1 VKDPTRLRPH
11 AARLRLWVTR
21 GGLVFADQAVSSLTN
36 GLVGIVAARVSG
48 PEGLGSVARA
58 LAVAYLAIALH
69 RAMSGEPML
78 VFGTSNASGS
88 LAATLA
94 VGAFAAV
101 VTGAAAISLGD
112 GALAALALGLV
123 AVLVQDWGR
132 YAFFA
137 SGRPGYALL
146 SDLLWMTVQSIALA
160 AAASMGLLH
169 TWGILA
175 AWGAGGLAGAIPG
188 LALLRPRPRPVG
200 LLRWLRHTKRLSAGA
215 TAQVLLSEGAGQV
228 GILAIS
234 AVAGLGALGGLRA
247 AQLLLSPASLAL
259 TALTPLLLPDLSGNV
274 GPDLRRIRGGAGLA
288 STLGASIV
296 LGYFGVVLLWPQAFT
311 LIFGEPFGVYGALVP
326 FAGLAALAQ
335 GVAVGPGLGV
345 RALGE
350 GKAVFLTQAAAVAV
364 GMPVTIVAAARW
376 GAAGAAAGLA
386 AQSAVLCL
394 ASWLTYLGALRGLER
409 AC

>member
-1 VKDPTRLRPH
+1 
-11 AARLRLWVTR
+11 
-21 GGLVFADQAVSSLTN
+21 
-36 GLVGIVAARVSG
+36 
-48 PEGLGSVARA
+48 
-58 LAVAYLAIALH
+58 
-69 RAMSGEPML
+69 
-78 VFGTSNASGS
+78 
-88 LAATLA
+88 
-94 VGAFAAV
+94 
-101 VTGAAAISLGD
+101 
-112 GALAALALGLV
+112 
-123 AVLVQDWGR
+123 
-132 YAFFA
+132 
-137 SGRPGYALL
+137 
-146 SDLLWMTVQSIALA
+146 
-160 AAASMGLLH
+160 
-169 TWGILA
+169 
-175 AWGAGGLAGAIPG
+175 
-188 LALLRPRPRPVG
+188 LRPRPRPVG

-215 TAQVLLSEGAGQV
+215 TAQVLLSQGAGQV

-247 AQLLLSPASLAL
+247 AQLLLSPATLAL
-259 TALTPLLLPDLSGNV
+259 AALTPLLLPDLSGNV
-274 GPDLRRIRGGAGLA
+274 GPDLRRIRRGAGLA

-394 ASWLTYLGALRGLER
+394 ASWLTYLGGPPRIGESMLSVLTPSFQYGRFLGDALASVLEQNGLEVEDIVQDGGSTDGTVELLRAAPPGVRWVSEPDGGQSDALNRAFARARGEWVAWLNADEFYLPGGLARLLDAAKETGADVVYGDCVFVDEQGRVLRLVPQHRGLRGPARRR
-409 AC
+409 AVGWWAAFLGLGLAHLALAFPTYGLGESVWLWWTVRSHQSH

>member
-1 VKDPTRLRPH
+1 VRAPPRPRADAAALR
-11 AARLRLWVTR
+11 AWVSR

-36 GLVGIVAARVSG
+36 GLVGIVAARAVG

-58 LAVAYLAIALH
+58 LAVAYLAMALH
-69 RAMSGEPML
+69 RAISGEPML
-78 VFGTSNASGS
+78 VFGTGNASGS
-88 LAATLA
+88 LASTLVVGVVVAT
-94 VGAFAAV
+94 AA
-101 VTGAAAISLGD
+101 GAAAMLLAD
-112 GALAALALGLV
+112 GALVALAL
-123 AVLVQDWGR
+123 VLVPVLAQDWGR

-175 AWGAGGLAGAIPG
+175 AWGAGGLAGAVPG

-200 LLRWLRHTKRLSAGA
+200 LLGWLRHTKRLSGGT
-215 TAQVLLSEGAGQV
+215 TAQVLLSQGAGQV

-247 AQLLLSPASLAL
+247 AQLLLSPATLAL
-259 TALTPLLLPDLSGNV
+259 ASLTLILLPDLGGN
-274 GPDLRRIRGGAGLA
+274 GGANLGRIRRRAGVA
-288 STLGASIV
+288 SALGASIV
-296 LGYFGVVLLWPQAFT
+296 LSYFSVILLWPRAFT
-311 LIFGEPFGVYGALVP
+311 LVFGERFGLYGPLVP
-326 FAGLAALAQ
+326 LAGAAALAQ
-335 GVAVGPGLGV
+335 GLAVGPGLGV
-345 RALGE
+345 RALRE
-350 GKAVFLTQAAAVAV
+350 GRAVFLTQAAAVAV
-364 GMPVTIVAAARW
+364 GMPVTIAAAARW
-376 GAAGAAAGLA
+376 GATGAAAGVA
-386 AQSAVLCL
+386 AQSAILCF

>member
-1 VKDPTRLRPH
+1 MKALPRPPAD

-36 GLVGIVAARVSG
+36 GLVGIVAARVLG

-58 LAVAYLAIALH
+58 LAVAYMAMSLH
-69 RAMSGEPML
+69 RAISGEPML
-78 VFGTSNASGS
+78 VFGTTNASGS

-137 SGRPGYALL
+137 GGRPGWALL
-146 SDLLWMTVQSIALA
+146 SDLLWLAVQSVGLTA
-160 AAASMGLLH
+160 AAAAGLLSA
-169 TWGILA
+169 WGILA
-175 AWGAGGLAGAIPG
+175 AWGAGGLAGAV
-188 LALLRPRPRPVG
+188 LALVLLRPRPRPVA
-200 LLRWLRHTKRLSAGA
+200 LPRWLRATKGLSGGT
-215 TAQVLLSEGAGQV
+215 TAQVLLSQGAGQV
-228 GILAIS
+228 SILAIS

-247 AQLLLSPASLAL
+247 AQLLLSPATLAL
-259 TALTPLLLPDLSGNV
+259 AALTPLLLPDLGGDGGLDPSRV
-274 GPDLRRIRGGAGLA
+274 RRRAGLA

-350 GKAVFLTQAAAVAV
+350 GKAVFLTQATAVAV

-394 ASWLTYLGALRGLER
+394 ASWLTYLGAVRGVRR

>member
-1 VKDPTRLRPH
+1 MKALPRPPAD

-36 GLVGIVAARVSG
+36 GLVGIVAARVLG

-58 LAVAYLAIALH
+58 LAVAYMAMSLH
-69 RAMSGEPML
+69 RAISGEPML
-78 VFGTSNASGS
+78 VFGTTNASGS

-137 SGRPGYALL
+137 GGRPGWALL
-146 SDLLWMTVQSIALA
+146 SDLLWLAVQSVGLTA
-160 AAASMGLLH
+160 AAAAGLLSA
-169 TWGILA
+169 WGILA
-175 AWGAGGLAGAIPG
+175 AWGAGGLAGAV
-188 LALLRPRPRPVG
+188 LALVLLGPRPRPVA
-200 LLRWLRHTKRLSAGA
+200 LPLWLRATKGLSGGT
-215 TAQVLLSEGAGQV
+215 TAQVLLSQGAGQV
-228 GILAIS
+228 SILAIS

-247 AQLLLSPASLAL
+247 AQLLLSPATLAL
-259 TALTPLLLPDLSGNV
+259 AALTPLLLPDLGGDGGLDPSRV
-274 GPDLRRIRGGAGLA
+274 RRRAGLA

-350 GKAVFLTQAAAVAV
+350 GKAVFLTQATAVGV

-394 ASWLTYLGALRGLER
+394 ASWLTYLGAVRGVRR